1 MKNTIKYA
9 LTVLTMLLTVDAYA
23 EQDAYDCITINQDF
37 KHITKAKKHGL
48 YRQAMQSSTPQYDYD
63 RTLAFSEYLNITK
76 ALIEARNPHAQR
88 PCPITTS
95 VTQVQQLVPHA
106 QVVSDI
112 IAPFELRQPNKHKA
126 ILLIH
131 GLTDSPFLFHDLA
144 GYFYQQGFN
153 VRTILLPGHGTAP
166 ADLASVKMTQWQ
178 QSARYAIERTVAD
191 FEQVY
196 LGGFST
202 GGALIFDHLMHQ
214 TQVSDKIKGLLMW
227 SPASQAKSEQA
238 WLAKYIAA
246 IPFVTWLDKD
256 ADVDFAKYESFSFN
270 AGAQVNAL
278 MNRIE
283 EKQFNTLNRHD
294 IPLLLIASEVDQ
306 TIETRAS
313 LKLAK
318 FWYQNPNRQS
328 QQQDQVI
335 YYGQRTAAQ
344 AILDPSQTVVLPLC
358 DKTTLCSQVKDI
370 AHTSPTNSP
379 SNPHYGVDGVY
390 RNCGHYLA
398 KPDLYQ
404 ACKTQPHI
412 NMGETTPDNID
423 AFSPMKRL
431 TFNPYYPQMLTSI
444 GQFIQSK

>member
-1 MKNTIKYA
+1 MKHTIKCMFTA
-9 LTVLTMLLTVDAYA
+9 LALLLAANVHA
-23 EQDAYDCITINQDF
+23 EQDPYNCLTINQDF
-37 KHITKAKKHGL
+37 NHIIQAKKHGL
-48 YRQAMQSSTPQYDYD
+48 YREAMQSSSAQYQFDQ
-63 RTLAFSEYLNITK
+63 TLAFSEYLNISK

-88 PCPITTS
+88 PCPISTP
-95 VTQVQQLVPHA
+95 VTQVQQRVPHA
-106 QVVSDI
+106 QVVSDL
-112 IAPFELRQPNKHKA
+112 IAPFELRQPNNHKA

-131 GLTDSPFLFHDLA
+131 GLTDSPYLFHDLA

-166 ADLASVKMTQWQ
+166 SDLAHIKMTQWQ
-178 QSARYAIERTVAD
+178 HSAEYAIERTLTD

-202 GGALIFDHLMHQ
+202 GGALIFDYLMYQ
-214 TQVSDKIKGLLMW
+214 AQVSDKIKGLLMW

-238 WLAKYIAA
+238 WLAKYVAA

-270 AGAQVNAL
+270 AGAQVYSL

-318 FWYQNPNRQS
+318 FWYQNPDRRS
-328 QQQDQVI
+328 QKQDKVI
-335 YYGQRTAAQ
+335 YYGQRDKAQ
-344 AILDPSQTVVLPLC
+344 PLLDTQQALVIPSCKQTSLC
-358 DKTTLCSQVKDI
+358 AQVKEI

-390 RNCGHYLA
+390 RNCGHYLS

-404 ACKTQPHI
+404 ACKTQEQV
-412 NMGETTPDNID
+412 NVGETTADNIQ
-423 AFSPMKRL
+423 AFSPIKRL
-431 TFNPYYPQMLTSI
+431 TFNPYYPHMLASI
-444 GQFIQSK
+444 GEFIQ